1 MTTLSKDNILENLL
15 TEGHITI
22 KMADLILNNKYG
34 RTEIIEELA
43 HDCIITK
50 GQAIILLKENESF
63 NFPTYIPD
71 TTPIIQ
77 PYMDWRPS
85 TGTIVINPYT
95 ITSTHP
101 VKSTDSSALNKN
113 FTDK

>member
-1 MTTLSKDNILENLL
+1 MTTSLKDNILENLL

-22 KMADLILNNKYG
+22 QLADLILNNKDG
-34 RTEIIEELA
+34 RTEIIEDLA
-43 HDCIITK
+43 HDGIITK

-63 NFPTYIPD
+63 NFSTYIPD

-85 TGTIVINPYT
+85 GGTGIINPYT

-101 VKSTDSSALNKN
+101 AKGTDSAALNKN

>member
-1 MTTLSKDNILENLL
+1 MKMPVKDAIIEKLL

-22 KMADLILNNKYG
+22 QLADLILNNKDG
-34 RTEIIEELA
+34 RTELIEDLA
-43 HDCIITK
+43 HDNIITK

-63 NFPTYIPD
+63 IFPTYIPD

-85 TGTIVINPYT
+85 SGTAITNPYT

-101 VKSTDSSALNKN
+101 VKTTDSSSLNKN